1 MSVKLPRKKQ
11 HLFRLRSIL
20 LLATLAILMLPL
32 GSLYFFSLYENEL
45 VRQTESELIAQSAV
59 LAASFKQLVEIQH
72 QGSPYGIAISS
83 KRMNQKSSY
92 SSVSKSIPQKQASR
106 YTPINASL
114 DLSKDPILPRREAA
128 KPSGTRSD
136 LFAQQIGLQL
146 KDILIDTQKVTLAGM
161 RILDMHGTVI
171 AGRSEMGLSL
181 AHIPEVKQALRG
193 KYKSVI
199 RERISDEAR
208 PPIASI
214 SRGTGIRVFT
224 AFPVVSN
231 QRLYGIIYLSRTPK
245 NLLKHLYENRNKV
258 MTVATVI
265 LIVTLLLVLFVA
277 STIARPIRKLIQ
289 QTQQV
294 TLGKRDHI
302 TPLKNPVTN
311 EVALLSE
318 SFANMANTLSDRSNY
333 IREFA
338 SHVSHEFKTPITS
351 MQGALELLQEYGSE
365 MPAEKQQ
372 HFIKNMLED
381 TDRLKRLVTRLLE
394 LAKVDAMDA
403 IKESCDILSCL
414 SPLSKRFSERGLK
427 LILPTNTAEVAIP
440 HESLETIFSNLFDN
454 SLQHGATQSSVD
466 LEITGETVIL
476 IIKDNGEGISSSNK
490 KRIFTP
496 FFTTR
501 REQGGTGLG
510 LGIISSIL
518 QTYHGSIELLENN
531 PKETGASFKI
541 TLSTGKNISSVKL

>member
-1 MSVKLPRKKQ
+1 MSVKTPKTK

-20 LLATLAILMLPL
+20 LLATLTVLMLPL

-59 LAASFKQLVEIQH
+59 FSATFKQLVDIQH
-72 QGSPYGIAISS
+72 QGTPYGRILPSPKMNKRIKSPAI
-83 KRMNQKSSY
+83 
-92 SSVSKSIPQKQASR
+92 
-106 YTPINASL
+106 YTPINAHL
-114 DLSKDPILPRREAA
+114 DLSKDPILPRRDFA
-128 KPSGTRSD
+128 KLPNAHAD
-136 LFAQQIGLQL
+136 LFAQQVGLQL

-161 RILDMHGTVI
+161 RLLDMHGTVI

-181 AHIPEVKQALRG
+181 AHVPEVKQALQGR
-193 KYKSVI
+193 YHSVI

-214 SRGTGIRVFT
+214 SRGSGIRIFT
-224 AFPVVSN
+224 AYPIIAK
-231 QRLYGIIYLSRTPK
+231 QRLVGIIYLSRTPK
-245 NLLKHLYENRNKV
+245 NLLKHLYENRSKV
-258 MTVATVI
+258 MTVAAVI
-265 LIVTLLLVLFVA
+265 LIVTLILVWFVA
-277 STIARPIRKLIQ
+277 STIVRPMQKLIE

-294 TLGKRDHI
+294 TSGKRDHI
-302 TPLKNPVTN
+302 TPLKKPVTN

-318 SFANMANTLSDRSNY
+318 SFAHMANTLSDRSNY

-351 MQGALELLQEYGSE
+351 MQGALELLQEHSAD
-365 MPAEKQQ
+365 MPVERQQ
-372 HFIKNMLED
+372 RFIKNMLED

-394 LAKVDAMDA
+394 LAKVDAMEA
-403 IKESCDILSCL
+403 IKESCDVLDCL
-414 SPLSKRFSERGLK
+414 SPMENRYMERGLT
-427 LILPTNTAEVAIP
+427 ILSPEVSAKVSIP
-440 HESLETIFSNLFDN
+440 QESLETIFSNLFDN
-454 SLQHGATQSSVD
+454 SLQHGATHVEIK
-466 LEITGETVIL
+466 LETTDSNAVIN
-476 IIKDNGEGISSSNK
+476 INDNGEGVSSSNK

-518 QTYHGSIELLENN
+518 QTYHGNIELLKNTQQES
-531 PKETGASFKI
+531 GAKFKA
-541 TLSTGKNISSVKL
+541 TLALA